1 MLRRHRKDQA
11 QRKSNAAGK
20 LTNKC
25 FYALPI
31 LSLVSSV
38 LALFSSLENASVN
51 ELPEHPSYPESS
63 YFRKYMR
70 DANCDPGKW
79 LHDEDGLK
87 ALKENGE
94 IQDEESCLN
103 HVLSRPDCSK
113 RWFIYGE
120 YDGNC
125 RCVQPGIDCG
135 ERENYREHNSVNMYQ
150 ILSRPWKPK
159 NLRILYVI
167 RTYPRTYESR
177 LKLIEETWLQS
188 ITDDYI
194 LIVSIKTK
202 HYQDSEISFVK
213 PRHNLKIIYPECVYS
228 GKSEGMCCQE
238 SNALVAALD
247 FDFDWV
253 FMVDDDVFL
262 SPKRVKNLLREM
274 PPWADIIGA
283 WGCAT
288 EVHQHGV
295 TYDMRGFCGG
305 HGYAMTR
312 SALEHMVYDARRFL
326 LEYHLV
332 CEDVKLCDIVTGVI
346 AERRRLEIH
355 SFPFGNLQNNYN
367 KAVYHRIYGD
377 KMYRLHAMLNL
388 ETEPF
393 NFTYA
398 DYEHW
403 KDIKS

>member
-1 MLRRHRKDQA
+1 MMHRRHRKDQA
-11 QRKSNAAGK
+11 FRKANAV
-20 LTNKC
+20 TNKC
-25 FYALPI
+25 FYLLPI
-31 LSLVSSV
+31 ISLFTSII
-38 LALFSSLENASVN
+38 ALFSSLDVASEND
-51 ELPEHPSYPESS
+51 LPETPSFPDTS

-70 DANCDPGKW
+70 NANCDPGKW
-79 LHDEDGLK
+79 LHDAD
-87 ALKENGE
+87 ALAALTENGGIPDVE
-94 IQDEESCLN
+94 TCLH
-103 HVLSRPDCSK
+103 HVLTKAECSK
-113 RWFIYGE
+113 RWFIHGE

-125 RCVQPGIDCG
+125 RCVPPDVDCG
-135 ERENYREHNSVNMYQ
+135 ERENYRAHNTVNTYQ
-150 ILSRPWKPK
+150 ILSKPWKPK
-159 NLRILYVI
+159 NLRILYIV
-167 RTYPRTYESR
+167 RTYPKTYESR
-177 LKLIEETWLQS
+177 LKLLEETWLQS

-194 LIVSIKTK
+194 LIVSIKNSY
-202 HYQDSEISFVK
+202 YQDHEISLIK

-247 FDFDWV
+247 FNFDWV

-262 SPKRVKNLLREM
+262 SPKRVKQLLREM
-274 PPWADIIGA
+274 PPWADVIGS

-305 HGYAMTR
+305 HGYALTR
-312 SALEHMVYDARRFL
+312 SALEHMVYDATKFL

-346 AERRRLEIH
+346 AERRRLGIH
-355 SFPFGNLQNNYN
+355 SFPFGNLINNYN